1 MKIASFISDP
11 LRLVAILVVLV
22 AFGVGISAW
31 VEAQGAI
38 RKAREEL
45 WSTQRFI
52 EIMQGVPTIRS
63 REYKMC
69 MQCGAQ
75 TDVERGRYRADCWSC
90 GSREL
95 K

>member
-1 MKIASFISDP
+1 MKITSFVSDR

-22 AFGVGISAW
+22 AVGVGISAW
-31 VEAQGAI
+31 VDGQGAI
-38 RKAREEL
+38 TRAREEL
-45 WSTQRFI
+45 WRTQRSV

-63 REYKMC
+63 REYKTC